1 MPNIPIWYIVQSKP
15 MQEIRAKEQLLNQSF
30 KVYLPLIKREKVI
43 GSRVKKVNEPYFSR
57 YLFVSKDSDNQNFS
71 LIPYTK
77 GVSKLIKFGGL
88 PALIS
93 NEVVDSIK
101 KSLEFSTSE
110 ALFKSGDSVK
120 IVDGA
125 LKGLMGIYLEKTAEG
140 RARILIDLL
149 SKSHEL
155 HIEHLNV
162 IPIQV

>member
-1 MPNIPIWYIVQSKP
+1 MLIWYVVQSKP
-15 MQEIRAKEQLLNQSF
+15 RDEIRAKEQLLNQSF
-30 KVYLPLIKREKVI
+30 KVYLPLIEREKVI
-43 GSRVKKVNEPYFSR
+43 RSRVKKVIEPLFSR

-77 GVSKLIKFGGL
+77 GVSHLIKFGGV

-101 KSLEFSTSE
+101 TSLENLSIES
-110 ALFKSGDSVK
+110 LFKTGDSVK

-155 HIEHLNV
+155 HIEYFNV
-162 IPIQV
+162 IPI

>member
-1 MPNIPIWYIVQSKP
+1 MPNILCWYVVQSKP
-15 MQEIRAKEQLLNQSF
+15 REEIRAKEQLLNQSF
-30 KVYLPLIKREKVI
+30 KVYLPLIDREKVI
-43 GSRVKKVNEPYFSR
+43 RSRVKKVKEPLFSR

-77 GVSKLIKFGGL
+77 GVCNLIKFGGV

-101 KSLEFSTSE
+101 KNLEFSTSE
-110 ALFKSGDSVK
+110 SLFKTGDSVK

-125 LKGLMGIYLEKTAEG
+125 LKGLMGIYLEKTPEG

-155 HIEHLNV
+155 HIEHVDV
-162 IPIQV
+162 IPI